1 MIERD
6 KNVRFHQWGRI
17 NRHLQR
23 QLASALPTRRLRGRS
38 EICALAADDSFVRTP
53 DAAVDGAMIAKFRNA
68 GQTCVCANRFYA
80 QDGIHDAFVERL
92 TERVA
97 ALKVGDGAEEG
108 THIGPMINDAAV
120 EQVQAHLTDAMDK
133 GATVVTGGANGS
145 RFVKPTVLTGATPEM
160 RLAREETFGPLA
172 AVFRFKAEAEAID
185 LANDTEFG
193 LAAYFYA
200 RDLSRVYRVMERLEY
215 GMVGVN
221 TGLISTAEAPFGG
234 VKMSGL
240 GREGSRYG
248 IDEYLELKYAC
259 LSV

>member
-1 MIERD
+1 M
-6 KNVRFHQWGRI
+6 GM
-17 NRHLQR
+17 
-23 QLASALPTRRLRGRS
+23 
-38 EICALAADDSFVRTP
+38 ALAMGIKGIGSKSKAWTRNQDFDQKVTPGALFVRRRYKT
-53 DAAVDGAMIAKFRNA
+53 
-68 GQTCVCANRFYA
+68 
-80 QDGIHDAFVERL
+80 
-92 TERVA
+92 
-97 ALKVGDGAEEG
+97 
-108 THIGPMINDAAV
+108 
-120 EQVQAHLTDAMDK
+120 
-133 GATVVTGGANGS
+133 
-145 RFVKPTVLTGATPEM
+145 
-160 RLAREETFGPLA
+160 
-172 AVFRFKAEAEAID
+172 EAEAIE